1 MQILA
6 SPFKHIRFN
15 ITLLILPCPVYETML
30 QFHEC
35 LLAWHERVLKH
46 YQAGRRHISK
56 CVHLLSYNSCSLLKV
71 NMVTRHC
78 VIWRYRCEMS
88 EVINWTRHFVSGLH
102 GRRMCLSRWLRGVR
116 QVVSTA
122 RKMGL
127 NSTTCTDV
135 RIHCAFI
142 NKT

>member
-30 QFHEC
+30 QFHER
-35 LLAWHERVLKH
+35 LLAWHERVLKR
-46 YQAGRRHISK
+46 YQTGRRHISTF
-56 CVHLLSYNSCSLLKV
+56 VHLMFLNSCWLLKV
-71 NMVTRHC
+71 NMVSHHC
-78 VIWRYRCEMS
+78 VICRQRCEIS
-88 EVINWTRHFVSGLH
+88 ELINWTRHFVSGLH
-102 GRRMCLSRWLRGVR
+102 GRRMWRRWCSRGVR
-116 QVVSTA
+116 QVVSVA

-127 NSTTCTDV
+127 NSITCMDV
-135 RIHCAFI
+135 SVHCGFI